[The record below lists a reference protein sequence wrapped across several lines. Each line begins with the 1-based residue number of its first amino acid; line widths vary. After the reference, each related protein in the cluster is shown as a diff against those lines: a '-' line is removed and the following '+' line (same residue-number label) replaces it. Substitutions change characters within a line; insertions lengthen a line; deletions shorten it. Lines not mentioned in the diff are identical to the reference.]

1 MAYRIRGTVLP
12 DGDVREVFIV
22 DGRFTFAGDDDA
34 TTLLDDGILL
44 PGLVDM
50 HAHLSMEAAHSGA
63 DPRETAEASA
73 RQHLDAGVLLIREPG
88 SPHRVSSGIG
98 PARGLPRV
106 LSAGRFL
113 ATPGDYIAGIAR
125 EVTDDE
131 APDAA
136 EEELAA
142 GTGWVKVIG
151 DSMGAA
157 PRLTRTFATETL
169 HELAA
174 RVHGLGGRIAIH
186 CMDADVIDDAIEAG
200 FDSLEHGT
208 SLRLDQVQAAV
219 ERGIAWVPTRSI
231 DGIIRE
237 AIRDANYP
245 TVEIDR
251 VEEALARQP
260 EVLQAAVE
268 AGVTVLAGTDAPA
281 IQHGDVRR
289 EVELLIEAGLSPTVA
304 LGAASWAARSFLG
317 MPGIEEGAPAD
328 LVAFRDDP
336 REDPAVLATPALTIL
351 DGVVIARPTDRR

>member
-1 MAYRIRGTVLP
+1 M
-12 DGDVREVFIV
+12 
-22 DGRFTFAGDDDA
+22 
-34 TTLLDDGILL
+34 
-44 PGLVDM
+44 
-50 HAHLSMEAAHSGA
+50 
-63 DPRETAEASA
+63 
-73 RQHLDAGVLLIREPG
+73 
-88 SPHRVSSGIG
+88 
-98 PARGLPRV
+98 PRV

-208 SLRLDQVQAAV
+208 SLRLGPGAGCRRNV
-219 ERGIAWVPTRSI
+219 GSAWVPTRSI
-231 DGIIRE
+231 DE
-237 AIRDANYP
+237 HHP
-245 TVEIDR
+245 
-251 VEEALARQP
+251 
-260 EVLQAAVE
+260 
-268 AGVTVLAGTDAPA
+268 
-281 IQHGDVRR
+281 
-289 EVELLIEAGLSPTVA
+289 
-304 LGAASWAARSFLG
+304 
-317 MPGIEEGAPAD
+317 
-328 LVAFRDDP
+328 
-336 REDPAVLATPALTIL
+336 
-351 DGVVIARPTDRR
+351 

>member
-12 DGDVREVFIV
+12 DGDVREVFVV
-22 DGRFTFAGDDDA
+22 DGRFTFAGNDDA

-50 HAHLSMEAAHSGA
+50 HAHLSMEAAHTGA

-73 RQHLDAGVLLIREPG
+73 RQHLEAGVLLVREPG
-88 SPHRVSSGIG
+88 SPHHVSKGIG
-98 PARGLPRV
+98 PAIGLPRV

-113 ATPGDYIAGIAR
+113 ATPSEYIAGIAR
-125 EVTDDE
+125 EVTDDQ

-142 GTGWVKVIG
+142 GWGWVKVIG

-157 PRLTRTFATETL
+157 PRLTRTFAQETL

-186 CMDADVIDDAIEAG
+186 CMHPDVIDDAIEAG

-208 SLRLDQVQAAV
+208 SLRLDQVRPAA

-231 DGIIRE
+231 DGLIRE

-245 TVEIDR
+245 SIEIDR
-251 VEEALARQP
+251 VEGALARQP

-281 IQHGDVRR
+281 IQHGEVRR
-289 EVELLIEAGLSPTVA
+289 EVELLIEAGLSPIVA
-304 LGAASWAARSFLG
+304 IGAASWTARSFLG
-317 MPGIEEGAPAD
+317 MPGIEEGAPAN

-336 REDPAVLATPALTIL
+336 RDDAAVLASPALTIL
-351 DGVVIARPTDRR
+351 DGVVTTGPTDRR

>member
-12 DGDVREVFIV
+12 DGDVREVFVV
-22 DGRFTFAGDDDA
+22 DGRFTFTGNDDA

-50 HAHLSMEAAHSGA
+50 HAHLSMEAAHTGA

-73 RQHLDAGVLLIREPG
+73 RQHLEAGVLLVREPG
-88 SPHRVSSGIG
+88 SPHHVSKGIG
-98 PARGLPRV
+98 PAIGLPRV

-113 ATPGDYIAGIAR
+113 ATPSEYIAGIAR
-125 EVTDDE
+125 EVTDDQ

-142 GTGWVKVIG
+142 GWGWVKVIG

-157 PRLTRTFATETL
+157 PRLTRTFAQETL

-186 CMDADVIDDAIEAG
+186 CMHPDVIDDAIEAG

-208 SLRLDQVQAAV
+208 SLRLDQVRPAA

-231 DGIIRE
+231 DGLIRE

-245 TVEIDR
+245 SIEIDR
-251 VEEALARQP
+251 VEGALARQP

-281 IQHGDVRR
+281 IQHGEVRR
-289 EVELLIEAGLSPTVA
+289 EVELLIEAGLSPIVA
-304 LGAASWAARSFLG
+304 IGAASWTARSFLG

-336 REDPAVLATPALTIL
+336 RDDAAVLASPALTIL
-351 DGVVIARPTDRR
+351 DGVVTTGPTDRR

>member
-12 DGDVREVFIV
+12 GGDVREVFIV
-22 DGRFTFAGDDDA
+22 DGRFTFAGADDA

-63 DPRETAEASA
+63 DPRAAAEATA
-73 RQHLDAGVLLIREPG
+73 REHLEAGVLLIREPG
-88 SPHRVSSGIG
+88 SPHRASKGIG
-98 PARGLPRV
+98 PRQGLPRAQT
-106 LSAGRFL
+106 AGRFL

-131 APDAA
+131 APAAA

-157 PRLTRTFATETL
+157 PRLTRTFASETL

-174 RVHGLGGRIAIH
+174 RAHGLGGRIAIH
-186 CMDADVIDDAIEAG
+186 CMQTNVIDDAIEAG

-208 SLRLDQVQAAV
+208 SLRIDQVQAAA
-219 ERGIAWVPTRSI
+219 ERGIAWVPTRTI
-231 DGIIRE
+231 EGLIRE
-237 AIRDANYP
+237 AIRDADYP
-245 TVEIDR
+245 TAEIER
-251 VEEALARQP
+251 VEGAIAGQP

-281 IQHGDVRR
+281 VRHGEVRR
-289 EVELLIEAGLSPTVA
+289 EVELLIDAGLSPTVA
-304 LGAASWAARSFLG
+304 LGAASWTARSFLG

-336 REDPAVLATPALTIL
+336 REDPAALASPALTIL
-351 DGVVIARPTDRR
+351 DGVVIAEPTHRR

>member
-12 DGDVREVFIV
+12 DGDVREVFVV
-22 DGRFTFAGDDDA
+22 DGRFTFTGNDDA

-50 HAHLSMEAAHSGA
+50 HAHLSMEAAHTGA

-73 RQHLDAGVLLIREPG
+73 RQHLEAGVLLVREPG
-88 SPHRVSSGIG
+88 SPHHVSKGIG
-98 PARGLPRV
+98 PAIGLPRV

-113 ATPGDYIAGIAR
+113 ATPSEYIAGIAR
-125 EVTDDE
+125 EVTDDQ

-142 GTGWVKVIG
+142 GWGWVKVIG

-157 PRLTRTFATETL
+157 PRLTRTFAQETL

-186 CMDADVIDDAIEAG
+186 CMHPDVIDDAIEAG

-208 SLRLDQVQAAV
+208 SLRLDQVRPAA

-231 DGIIRE
+231 DGLIRE

-245 TVEIDR
+245 SIEIDR
-251 VEEALARQP
+251 VEGALARQP

-281 IQHGDVRR
+281 IQHGEVRR
-289 EVELLIEAGLSPTVA
+289 EVELLIEAGLSPIVA
-304 LGAASWAARSFLG
+304 IGAASWTARSFLG

-336 REDPAVLATPALTIL
+336 REDPAALAATALTIL
-351 DGVVIARPTDRR
+351 DGVVIVGPTDRR